1 MSVLTTPAVACYHC
15 GTDCSDDTIRVAEK
29 TFCCEGCKSVYELLD
44 AHQLCQ
50 YYRYDDRPGHTP
62 PALARF
68 EYLDNPDIAAQLL
81 HFQNEKLAKVTLY
94 VPAMHCSACL
104 YLLENLARLHPGVQA
119 SRVDFLKKQV
129 SVDYSPAALTL
140 RQLAELLAQIGYE
153 PLIRLNDAEEQ
164 KRPAGERQMLLRL
177 GVAGFCAGNIMLFAF
192 PEYLGLDDL
201 RYRHLFGYLN
211 FALALPAL
219 FYSGWGY
226 FESVWNALRQRRI
239 NIDLPILLAMLTTF
253 GRGTYEVF
261 TGTGGGYFDSLTGLI
276 FLLLTG
282 KWFQQK
288 TYDAIRFDRD
298 YKSYFPLAVTRLS
311 RQSSVVSHQSSV
323 GELPLPDDSTEE
335 SIPVQHLRPGD
346 RIAIRNGEL
355 LPADA
360 RLIAGRARMD
370 YSFVT
375 GESAPETHQP
385 GDVLLA
391 GGRQVGERLELEVLR
406 DVSHSYLTQLW
417 NHDAFRKGDTS
428 RLRTF
433 ADRVGQ
439 YFTYVVVTLAVL
451 VAGFWY
457 FAHGDAARAVNAFSA
472 ILIVACPCALS
483 LSYPFALGNGLRIFG
498 KRGFYLKNAE
508 VIETLATCDALVFD
522 KTGTLTTADG
532 GETRFVAVPHFDPL
546 TASGEALA
554 GALARQSTHPIS
566 QHVAR
571 LFAPGDPA
579 LTLTDVQEIPG
590 EGVVGWFGDC
600 EIRLGSAR
608 FAQAP
613 EGLKTAPDGAVTGA
627 VSGTVAHLN
636 LGGQYRGFFVVKA
649 AYRPGLDGLVASL
662 RDRFS
667 LFLVSG
673 DTETERPW
681 LRRWFLPDRMRF
693 RTQPAGKLQFVENL
707 QAENHRVV
715 MLGDGLN
722 DAGALRQA
730 DAGIAV
736 TENTLQFTPA
746 SDAIL
751 EARALPDLPR
761 FLAYCRHALRVI
773 QVSFAVSLV
782 YNGIGLSFAVTGHL
796 SPIVA
801 AILMPVSS
809 FSMVLITTVG
819 MRHWGRKWFGEDV

>member
-1 MSVLTTPAVACYHC
+1 MSVLTTESTACYHC
-15 GTDCSDDTIRVAEK
+15 GSDCPNDSIHLDEK
-29 TFCCEGCKSVYELLD
+29 VFCCTGCKSVYELLD

-50 YYRYDDRPGHTP
+50 YYRYDDRPGHAP
-62 PALARF
+62 PTLARF

-81 HFQNEKLAKVTLY
+81 DFHSEALNKVTLY

-104 YLLENLARLHPGVQA
+104 YLLENLARLHPGVRA

-129 SVDYSPAALTL
+129 SVDYTPAALTL

-164 KRPAGERQMLLRL
+164 RRPAGERQLLLRL

-226 FESVWNALRQRRI
+226 FESVYNALRQRRI

-298 YKSYFPLAVTRLS
+298 YKSYFPLAVTR
-311 RQSSVVSHQSSV
+311 VADSHQSSV
-323 GELPLPDDSTEE
+323 DGENAVTDDSRLSTADYRLTT
-335 SIPVQHLRPGD
+335 IPVQNLRPGD
-346 RIAIRNGEL
+346 RIVIRNGEL

-360 RLIAGRARMD
+360 RLIAGKARMD

-375 GESAPETHQP
+375 GESAPETHYP

-417 NHDAFRKGDTS
+417 NHDAFKKGESS

-439 YFTYVVVTLAVL
+439 SFTYVVITLAVL
-451 VAGFWY
+451 VAGYWY
-457 FAHGDAARAVNAFSA
+457 FLHGDAARAINAFSA
-472 ILIVACPCALS
+472 VLIVACPCALS

-508 VIETLATCDALVFD
+508 VIETLAKCDALVFD

-571 LFAPGDPA
+571 LFGTNDPD

-600 EIRLGSAR
+600 EIRLGSAS

-613 EGLKTAPDGAVTGA
+613 AGLKTTPDGT
-627 VSGTVAHLN
+627 VSGAVAHLN

-649 AYRPGLDGLVASL
+649 AYRPGLDHLVAGL
-662 RDRFS
+662 RDRFT

-681 LRRWFLPDRMRF
+681 LRRWFAPDRMRF
-693 RTQPAGKLQFVENL
+693 RAQPAEKLRFVETL
-707 QAENHRVV
+707 QAEGRRVA
-715 MLGDGLN
+715 MFGDGLN

-773 QVSFAVSLV
+773 QVSFVVSLV

-796 SPIVA
+796 SPVVA

>member
-1 MSVLTTPAVACYHC
+1 VVF
-15 GTDCSDDTIRVAEK
+15 DEK
-29 TFCCEGCKSVYELLD
+29 SFCCDGCRSVYELLD

-50 YYRYDDRPGHTP
+50 YYRYDDRPGHAP

-68 EYLDNPDIAAQLL
+68 EYLDNPEIAAQLL
-81 HFQNEKLAKVTLY
+81 DFHSETLHKVTLY

-104 YLLENLARLHPGVQA
+104 YLLENLPRLHPGVRA

-129 SVDYSPAALTL
+129 AVDYNPTALSL

-153 PLIRLNDAEEQ
+153 PLIRLNDAETRQ
-164 KRPAGERQMLLRL
+164 RPVGERQLLTRL

-192 PEYLGLDDL
+192 PEYLGLEEL

-219 FYSGWGY
+219 FYAGWGY
-226 FESVWNALRQRRI
+226 FESVFNSLRQRRI

-298 YKSYFPLAVTRLS
+298 YTSYFPLAVTRM
-311 RQSSVVSHQSSV
+311 V
-323 GELPLPDDSTEE
+323 GNGQLAVGSENSGDNEIANCKLPIANFTEE
-335 SIPVQHLRPGD
+335 SIPVQRLRPGD
-346 RIAIRNGEL
+346 RIVIRNGEL

-360 RLIAGRARMD
+360 RLLAGKARMD

-375 GESAPETHQP
+375 GESAPETHAP
-385 GDVLLA
+385 GEVLLA

-439 YFTYVVVTLAVL
+439 SFTYVVFTLAVL
-451 VAGFWY
+451 VAGYWY
-457 FAHGDAARAVNAFSA
+457 VGHGDAARALNAFTA
-472 ILIVACPCALS
+472 VLIVACPCALS

-508 VIETLATCDALVFD
+508 VMETLARCDALVFD

-532 GETRFVAVPHFDPL
+532 AGACFVPVPSFDPL

-566 QHVAR
+566 QKIAR
-571 LFAPGDPA
+571 MFAPNETDLA
-579 LTLTDVQEIPG
+579 LTDVQEIPG
-590 EGVVGWFGDC
+590 EGVAGWFGEC
-600 EIRLGSAR
+600 EIRLGSAQ
-608 FAQAP
+608 FAQASD
-613 EGLKTAPDGAVTGA
+613 GLNIAADGAI
-627 VSGTVAHLN
+627 AHLN
-636 LGGQYRGFFVVKA
+636 LGGQYRGYFVVKA
-649 AYRPGLDGLVASL
+649 EYRPGLDGLLASL
-662 RDRFS
+662 RDRFA

-673 DTETERPW
+673 DGEAERPR
-681 LRRWFLPDRMRF
+681 LLRWFQPERMRF
-693 RTQPAGKLQFVENL
+693 RTQPTGKLRFVESL
-707 QAENHRVV
+707 QAEGHRVV

-751 EARALPDLPR
+751 EARALPELPR
-761 FLAYCRHALRVI
+761 FLRYCRHALRVI

-796 SPIVA
+796 SPVVA

>member
-15 GTDCSDDTIRVAEK
+15 GIDCPDDTIRVDEK

-81 HFQNEKLAKVTLY
+81 DFHSEALNKVTLY

-104 YLLENLARLHPGVQA
+104 YLLENLARLHPGVRA

-129 SVDYSPAALTL
+129 SVDYHPGTLSL

-164 KRPAGERQMLLRL
+164 KRPAGERQQLLRL

-261 TGTGGGYFDSLTGLI
+261 TATGGGYFDSLTGLI

-298 YKSYFPLAVTRLS
+298 YKSYFPLAVTRLKK
-311 RQSSVVSHQSSV
+311 VVGPS
-323 GELPLPDDSTEE
+323 LPVDGSGNQQPTTDNEE
-335 SIPVQHLRPGD
+335 PTPVQHLRPGD
-346 RIAIRNGEL
+346 RIVIRNGEL

-360 RLIAGRARMD
+360 RLLAGRARMD

-375 GESAPETHQP
+375 GESAPETHYP

-417 NHDAFRKGDTS
+417 NHDAFKKGETS

-439 YFTYVVVTLAVL
+439 YFTYVVIALALL
-451 VAGFWY
+451 VAGYWY
-457 FAHGDAARAVNAFSA
+457 FAHGDAARAINAFSA

-508 VIETLATCDALVFD
+508 VIETLAKCDALVFD

-532 GETRFVAVPHFDPL
+532 AEARFVPIPSFDPL

-554 GALARQSTHPIS
+554 GALAKQSTHPIS
-566 QHVAR
+566 QKIAR
-571 LFAPGDPA
+571 MFATNDAG
-579 LTLTDVQEIPG
+579 LHLTDVQEIPG

-600 EIRLGSAR
+600 EIRLGSAP
-608 FAQAP
+608 FTHAP
-613 EGLKTAPDGAVTGA
+613 DGLKTPAEGA
-627 VSGTVAHLN
+627 VAHLN
-636 LGGQYRGFFVVKA
+636 LGGQYRGYFLVKNE
-649 AYRPGLDGLVASL
+649 YRPGLDGLVASL
-662 RDRFS
+662 RDRFA

-681 LRRWFLPDRMRF
+681 LLRWFGPDRMRF
-693 RTQPAGKLQFVENL
+693 RTQPAGKLRFVEAL
-707 QAENHRVV
+707 QAEGHRVA

-730 DAGIAV
+730 DAGIAI

-773 QVSFAVSLV
+773 QVSFVVSLV
-782 YNGIGLSFAVTGHL
+782 YNCIGLSFAVTGHL
-796 SPIVA
+796 SPVVA

-809 FSMVLITTVG
+809 FSMVFITTVG
-819 MRHWGRKWFGEDV
+819 MRHWGRKWFGEEA

>member
-1 MSVLTTPAVACYHC
+1 MSVLTTDKVACYHC
-15 GTDCSDDTIRVAEK
+15 GSDCPDDTLRVDEK
-29 TFCCEGCKSVYELLD
+29 TFCCTGCQSVYELLD

-50 YYRYDDRPGHTP
+50 YYRYDDRPGNTP
-62 PALARF
+62 PVLARF

-81 HFQNEKLAKVTLY
+81 DFQAEKLAKVTLY

-104 YLLENLARLHPGVQA
+104 YLLENLARLHPGVRS

-129 SVDYSPAALTL
+129 AVDYNPGALTL

-164 KRPAGERQMLLRL
+164 KRPASERQLLLRL

-192 PEYLGLDDL
+192 PEYLGLEDL
-201 RYRHLFGYLN
+201 RYRHLFGYLS
-211 FALALPAL
+211 FALSLPAL

-311 RQSSVVSHQSSV
+311 VVGCPLSVDGSENQQ
-323 GELPLPDDSTEE
+323 PTTRNEE
-335 SIPVQHLRPGD
+335 QISVQHLRPGD
-346 RIAIRNGEL
+346 RIVIRNGEL

-360 RLIAGRARMD
+360 RLLAGRARMD

-375 GESAPETHQP
+375 GESAPETRNP

-417 NHDAFRKGDTS
+417 NHDAFKKGATS

-439 YFTYVVVTLAVL
+439 YFTYVVITLAVL
-451 VAGFWY
+451 VAGYWY
-457 FAHGDAARAVNAFSA
+457 FLHGDAARAINAFSA
-472 ILIVACPCALS
+472 VLIVACPCALS

-508 VIETLATCDALVFD
+508 IIETLAKCDALVFD
-522 KTGTLTTADG
+522 KTGTLTTAEE
-532 GETRFVAVPHFDPL
+532 GETRFVAVPRFDPL
-546 TASGEALA
+546 TPHDEALA

-571 LFAPGDPA
+571 MFAPNGPG
-579 LTLTDVQEIPG
+579 LRLSDVQEIPG
-590 EGVVGWFGDC
+590 EGVVGWFGDG
-600 EIRLGSAR
+600 EIRLGSAA

-613 EGLKTAPDGAVTGA
+613 EGLKTAPDGAV
-627 VSGTVAHLN
+627 AHLN
-636 LGGQYRGFFVVKA
+636 LGGRYRGFFVVNA

-662 RDRFS
+662 RDRFA

-673 DTETERPW
+673 DGATERPR
-681 LRRWFLPDRMRF
+681 LLRWFAPERMRF
-693 RTQPAGKLQFVENL
+693 RTQPAGKLRFVESL
-707 QAENHRVV
+707 QAEGRRVA

-730 DAGIAV
+730 DVGIAV

-773 QVSFAVSLV
+773 QVSFVVSLV
-782 YNGIGLSFAVTGHL
+782 YNCIGLCFAVTGHL
-796 SPIVA
+796 SPVVA

-809 FSMVLITTVG
+809 FSMVLITTIG
-819 MRHWGRKWFGEDV
+819 MRHWGRKWFGEEEG